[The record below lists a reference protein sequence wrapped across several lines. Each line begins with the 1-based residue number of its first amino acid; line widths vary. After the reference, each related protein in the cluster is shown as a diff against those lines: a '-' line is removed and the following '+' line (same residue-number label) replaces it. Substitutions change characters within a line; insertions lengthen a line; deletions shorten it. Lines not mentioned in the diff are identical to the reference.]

1 MNEPLDKFWAKN
13 KHKRTNHLLCYVT
26 GDTLNNCTLV
36 SI

>member
-1 MNEPLDKFWAKN
+1 MNEPLEKFWAKN
-13 KHKRTNHLLCYVT
+13 KDKKTNHLLRYVI